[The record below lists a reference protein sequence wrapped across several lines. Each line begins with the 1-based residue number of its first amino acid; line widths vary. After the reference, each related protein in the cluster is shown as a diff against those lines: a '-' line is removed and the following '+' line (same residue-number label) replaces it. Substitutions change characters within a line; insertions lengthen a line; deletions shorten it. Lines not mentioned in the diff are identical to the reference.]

1 MSLQM
6 EEILMALAQ
15 LWRLL
20 KYLIF
25 QNEEQVETI
34 WLCWLL
40 FFRLNLRVSKWV
52 ASSSACYV
60 S

>member
-34 WLCWLL
+34 
-40 FFRLNLRVSKWV
+40 
-52 ASSSACYV
+52 
-60 S
+60 

>member
-1 MSLQM
+1 
-6 EEILMALAQ
+6 MALAQ

-34 WLCWLL
+34 
-40 FFRLNLRVSKWV
+40 
-52 ASSSACYV
+52 
-60 S
+60 